1 MCKVFARVF
10 RACTAVNL
18 EHISFSVTLSI
29 LVSSRHLL
37 DDGCVALFFKSWS
50 QTEEAGFI
58 GAFTLA
64 RLEKCDTDY
73 SDLLLKLT
81 VKF

>member
-1 MCKVFARVF
+1 MM
-10 RACTAVNL
+10 
-18 EHISFSVTLSI
+18 
-29 LVSSRHLL
+29 
-37 DDGCVALFFKSWS
+37 VALHHFFNHGHKLKRQGS
-50 QTEEAGFI
+50 I

-81 VKF
+81 VEF